1 MPLFR
6 YAVKNQ
12 HGETVRGKVE
22 ARSESQAAAVLRTR
36 GLLVIS
42 VVPLNNESFLA
53 VKELLGGVKYDEV
66 VTFTRQLS
74 TMITAGLPLTQAMS
88 ILGQQ
93 SKPAMSRM
101 VSEIQREIEGGSTFA
116 KALEKYPRSFSR
128 VYIQLVRAGE
138 TGGVMDEVLDR
149 LAENM
154 EKDKEFKAKTKG
166 ALIYPVIVLLA
177 MVIVGFIMM
186 VVVVPKLTEMYK
198 DFGADLPFATQLLI
212 DISTFISRYWWLT
225 IVGSVVGFGIFKKWI
240 KTHTGRVAFDSF
252 LMKLPVFGELRAKVT
267 LTEFART
274 LSLLLGSG
282 ISLLQALDIVSESS
296 ENILYRE
303 ALQDASKQVEKGISL
318 SQAISKFGHLFPP
331 ILAQMIAVGEE
342 TGKLDD
348 VLLKLS
354 VYFQSESEHAIKNMT
369 TALEPMIMIVLG
381 LGVGLMV
388 IAIIMPI
395 YNLTSQF

>member
-1 MPLFR
+1 MALFK

-12 HGETVRGKVE
+12 HGETIKGKVE

-42 VVPLNNESFLA
+42 VRPLNDESFLFL
-53 VKELLGGVKYDEV
+53 KEMVTGVKYDEV

-74 TMITAGLPLTQAMS
+74 TMITAGLPLTQSLS
-88 ILGQQ
+88 ILSQQ
-93 SKPAMSRM
+93 SKPAMTRM
-101 VSEIQREIEGGSTFA
+101 VSELQREIEGGSTFS
-116 KALEKYPRSFSR
+116 KALTKFPRAFSR
-128 VYIQLVRAGE
+128 VYVQLVFAGE
-138 TGGVMDEVLDR
+138 TGGVLDEVLDR

-154 EKDKEFKAKTKG
+154 EKDKDFKAKTKG
-166 ALIYPVIVLLA
+166 ALIYPVIVMIA
-177 MVIVGFIMM
+177 MIVVAFIMM
-186 VVVVPKLTEMYK
+186 VFVIPKLTEMYK

-212 DISTFISRYWWLT
+212 DISSFFANFWWL
-225 IVGSVVGFGIFKKWI
+225 IIAGGVVSGFLFRRWV
-240 KTHTGRVAFDSF
+240 KTHSGQVMYDRF
-252 LMKLPVFGELRAKVT
+252 LLKVPIFGVLRAKVT

-274 LSLLLGSG
+274 LSLLLGAG
-282 ISLLQALDIVSESS
+282 ISLLQALEIVSEASN
-296 ENILYRE
+296 NILYRE
-303 ALQDASKQVEKGISL
+303 ALQDSAKQVEKGIPL
-318 SQAISKFGHLFPP
+318 SQAITKYSTLFPP

-354 VYFQSESEHAIKNMT
+354 VYFQSESEHAIKNLT
-369 TALEPMIMIVLG
+369 TALEPIIMIVLG
-381 LGVGLMV
+381 VGVGMMV